1 MQQRDVKINDITVH
15 VREQGEG
22 PLVLM
27 LHGFPE
33 TSYSWR
39 HQLDG
44 LAAAGFHAVA
54 PDQRGYG
61 ASDRPD
67 GIDQYTIFHLVGD
80 VVALIGELGEERAVV
95 VGHDWGSAVAWHTA
109 LMRPDVVRGV
119 VGVSVP
125 PLPRPT
131 IPPLTLSKQRFG
143 ENFYQN
149 YFQEPGVADASLG
162 KDVSATLHR
171 IFGGESGAGGG
182 ARDTLPSWLTQED
195 FATFVDAFTASGFT
209 GGLNWYRNIDR
220 NWALTAAWEGAKIT
234 PPSLYISGENDVV
247 RTFYAMDDRARAML
261 PNLRGV
267 VDVPGCGHWTQQE
280 RPEVVNEALL
290 DFLRGL

>member
-1 MQQRDVKINDITVH
+1 MRQRDVKINDLTVH

-22 PLVLM
+22 PLVLL

-80 VVALIGELGEERAVV
+80 VVSLIGELGEERAVV

-125 PLPRPT
+125 PLPRPP

-162 KDVSATLHR
+162 KDVSVTLHR
-171 IFGGESGAGGG
+171 IYGGESGAGGG
-182 ARDTLPSWLTQED
+182 ARDALPSWLTQDD

-290 DFLRGL
+290 EFLRGL